1 MPTVEDIEFTVD
13 GITLRGFLTRPDDTE
28 GPLPVVILQSGLG
41 GPAESM
47 RFQAEGFAAQGLAC
61 LAYDH
66 RCTGYSDGE
75 PRQQFDPWQQCRDLR
90 HIITQL
96 TLRDDIDGDR
106 IGLWGISIGGAN
118 SLFVAATD
126 TRVQAVCAV
135 IPPVSGWSARTLQP
149 ADTLAELEALIP
161 VDRLARAK
169 GEPAHTIR
177 LHGEPAPGDPV
188 MFSDEEGL
196 EFVEN
201 MIHNLPSFKN
211 AITISTLDH
220 LFEMEVRAYAERI
233 TRPTLMILAN
243 EDTVAPVEEAREMF
257 ARIPDPKELVEYPG
271 QHYEI
276 LSNHFA
282 EIITRSAKWMSGTL
296 GPAHA
301 RG

>member
-1 MPTVEDIEFTVD
+1 MPKVEDIEFVVD
-13 GITLRGFLTRPDDTE
+13 GITLRGWLTRPDDIE
-28 GPLPVVILQSGLG
+28 GPLPVVVLQGGLG

-47 RFQAEGFAAQGLAC
+47 KFQAAAFAEQGLAC

-66 RCTGYSDGE
+66 RNTGYSGGE
-75 PRQQFDPWQQCRDLR
+75 PRQMFDPWQQCRDLR
-90 HIITQL
+90 HILTQL
-96 TLRDDIDGDR
+96 ILRDDIDGDR
-106 IGLWGISIGGAN
+106 IGLWGVSIGGAN
-118 SLFVAATD
+118 SLFTAATD
-126 TRVQAVCAV
+126 TRVKAVSAL
-135 IPPVSGWSARTLQP
+135 IPPVSGWSARKLQP

-161 VDRLARAK
+161 VDRLAQAQGK
-169 GEPAHTIR
+169 PAHTIR

-233 TRPTLMILAN
+233 NQPTLMILAS

-257 ARIPDPKELVEYPG
+257 ERIPEPKELIEYPG

-276 LSNHFA
+276 LSHHFG
-282 EIITRSAKWMSGTL
+282 EIIARSSKWMAETL
-296 GPAHA
+296 GK
-301 RG
+301 